1 MSGARVL
8 TEWADEPFSH
18 HPLAPATG
26 PFPHRP
32 FLETWWRHE
41 GNGDQLAL
49 VADDTSAL
57 PLRVSAGRVMFCG
70 DADVTDY
77 HSPLGEPRGVIDAAA
92 DRFSGWDYSFD
103 SLPEAAAAPLHG
115 ALDDGGHTH
124 AVTREAVTAVL
135 ELPDD
140 AGVWLAGLG
149 KKDRHEI
156 RRKRR
161 RFEETLGS
169 AHLERS
175 SDAGA
180 VATFADLHRTSPG
193 AKGGFMTPEREAFFA
208 DLVHRAGATV
218 DVLVA
223 AGRPVSAAFAFQEP
237 DGYYLYNSAYAPE
250 AAAASPGIVLLA
262 IVIERL
268 IAEGVP
274 RLDLL
279 KGDEPYK
286 FRLGATPR
294 QLYRIEGTF
303 A

>member
-1 MSGARVL
+1 MSRARVL
-8 TEWADEPFSH
+8 TEWSDDAFSH
-18 HPLAPATG
+18 LPLAPATG

-41 GNGDQLAL
+41 AHDDQLAL
-49 VADDTSAL
+49 VTDDASAL

-70 DADVTDY
+70 DTDVTDY

-92 DRFSGWDYSFD
+92 DRFSGSSYSFD
-103 SLPEAAAAPLHG
+103 SLPEAAAAPLHA
-115 ALDDGGHTH
+115 ALDDGGHPH
-124 AVTREAVTAVL
+124 ALTRDAITAVL

-140 AGVWLAGLG
+140 AGAWLAGLR

-169 AHLERS
+169 AHLERR
-175 SDAGA
+175 SDRKA
-180 VATFADLHRTSPG
+180 VATFAELHRTSPG
-193 AKGGFMTPEREAFFA
+193 AKGGFMTAARQAFFS
-208 DLVHRAGATV
+208 DLVERAGATV
-218 DVLVA
+218 DLLIT
-223 AGRPVSAAFAFQEP
+223 AGRPVAAAFAFQEP

-250 AAAASPGIVLLA
+250 AAAVSPGIVLLA
-262 IVIERL
+262 AVIERL
-268 IAEGVP
+268 MADGVS

-286 FRLGATPR
+286 FRLGAMPR